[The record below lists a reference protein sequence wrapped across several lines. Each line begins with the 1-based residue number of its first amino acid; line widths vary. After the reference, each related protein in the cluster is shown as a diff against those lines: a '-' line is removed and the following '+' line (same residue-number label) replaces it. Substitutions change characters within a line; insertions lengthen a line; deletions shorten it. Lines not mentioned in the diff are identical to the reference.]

1 MTVTATVASPGAMLL
16 TGSERRR
23 WRLRIVAVLLAAGLI
38 AFSFVLAALFPER
51 TVEVGLLQ
59 AVAAV
64 LVAGPAFA
72 SALRSLHQPDLHG
85 VVDQL
90 VALAILACLVSAN
103 FVTAT
108 LLPVIMLVGQMLEDR
123 SLLGT
128 REAVE
133 ALTALTASTARMVR
147 DGQVDTVPAE
157 RLVAGDVIEV
167 RPGDRIPADGVV
179 VTGTASVDTASLTGE
194 SLPVEVAVGDT
205 VLGSSL
211 SLNGLLH
218 VRVSRVGSQSAL
230 GRVVALMQDAER
242 SKPPITRLLERY
254 AGRYLV
260 LVLLVALILWFT
272 TQSMGAVLALLVAA
286 CPSAMVLA
294 APSTALAA
302 VSVAARHG
310 ILVKSSIVFE
320 RLAEADALVVD
331 KTGTVT
337 TGRLRVVRLAPSHED
352 DRARLASVAMALGA
366 ASTHPVGRAIA
377 QWPGTP
383 AALDDIREEAGFGM
397 RAQGPAGPVFL
408 GRESLLGQHGVA
420 VSAPPDHDG
429 PVAAVAEAGRLL
441 GWVCLA
447 DEVREGVADTLL
459 ALRGLGIRRQALLT
473 GDRPSEAARVAA
485 IAGLEDVVAGAL
497 PPDKLAFVQSV
508 VAAGGKPLVV
518 GDGINDAL
526 ALRAGLV
533 GMAMGG
539 QGSDIALASADIVL
553 AGDDFSR
560 IATAVRLARRT
571 RRTLRVNLG
580 LSAAWTLALV
590 GMALGGGWAG
600 NGALAAAMLQ
610 NLGAFIVIANAG
622 RLLKFNET

>member
-1 MTVTATVASPGAMLL
+1 MTESLSHPSTMLL

-23 WRLRIVAVLLAAGLI
+23 WRMRIVAVLLSAGLLV
-38 AFSFVLAALFPER
+38 FSFALSAFFPGR
-51 TVEVGLLQ
+51 TVEVSLLQ
-59 AVAAV
+59 ALAAL

-72 SALRSLHQPDLHG
+72 SAIRSLRQPDLHG

-90 VALAILACLVSAN
+90 VALAILACLVSAS

-108 LLPVIMLVGQMLEDR
+108 LLPVIMLIGQMLEDR

-133 ALTALTASTARMVR
+133 ALVALTASTARVIR
-147 DGQVDTVPAE
+147 DGQAETIPAE
-157 RLVAGDVIEV
+157 RLASGDVIEV
-167 RPGDRIPADGVV
+167 RPGDRVPADGVV
-179 VTGTASVDTASLTGE
+179 VAGTASVDTASLTGE
-194 SLPVEVAVGDT
+194 SLPVEVSYGDT

-218 VRVSRVGSQSAL
+218 LRVLRVGSQSAL

-260 LVLLVALILWFT
+260 LVLLIALMLWFT
-272 TQSMGAVLALLVAA
+272 TQNTGAVLALLIAA

-310 ILVKSSIVFE
+310 ILVKSSVVFE

-337 TGRLRVVRLAPSHED
+337 TGRLQVVRLQPAAGAD
-352 DRARLASVAMALGA
+352 VARLEAVAVALGA

-377 QWPGTP
+377 QLQTP
-383 AALDDIREEAGFGM
+383 PATFAHIHEEAGFGM
-397 RAQGPAGPVFL
+397 RATGPFGLALL
-408 GRESLLGQHGVA
+408 GRESMLIGHGVA
-420 VSAPPDHDG
+420 VGVPPLHDG
-429 PVAAVAEAGRLL
+429 PVVAVAEAGGLL

-447 DEVREGVADTLL
+447 DEVRVGVAPTLA
-459 ALRGLGIRRQALLT
+459 ALHDLGLRRQALLT
-473 GDRPSEAARVAA
+473 GDRPAEAERVATLV
-485 IAGLEDVVAGAL
+485 GLDEVVSGAL

-508 VAAGGKPLVV
+508 VGSGQKPLVV
-518 GDGINDAL
+518 GDGLNDAL

-553 AGDDFSR
+553 TGDDFSR
-560 IATAVRLARRT
+560 IATAVRLARRS
-571 RRTLRVNLG
+571 RRTLRVNLA

-590 GMALGGGWAG
+590 TVALSGGWAAD
-600 NGALAAAMLQ
+600 GALAVAVLQ
-610 NLGAFIVIANAG
+610 NFGAFVVIANAG
-622 RLLKFNET
+622 RLMKFNEPL

>member
-1 MTVTATVASPGAMLL
+1 MNATPPYSGAMLL
-16 TGSERRR
+16 TGTERHR
-23 WRLRIVAVLLAAGLI
+23 WRFRIVAVLLAGGLL
-38 AFSFVLAALFPER
+38 AFSFALLAFTPRSTVEATILQAIAAL
-51 TVEVGLLQ
+51 
-59 AVAAV
+59 

-72 SALRSLHQPDLHG
+72 SAARSLHQPDLHG

-108 LLPVIMLVGQMLEDR
+108 LLPVIMLAGQMLEDR

-133 ALTALTASTARMVR
+133 ALVALTSSTARILR
-147 DGQVDTVPAE
+147 DDRVETLPAE
-157 RLVAGDVIEV
+157 QLVADDIIEI
-167 RPGDRIPADGVV
+167 RPGDRVPADGVV
-179 VTGTASVDTASLTGE
+179 VKGMGSMDTASLTGE
-194 SLPVEVAVGDT
+194 SLPVEVAVGDA

-211 SLNGLLH
+211 NLNGLLH
-218 VRVSRVGSQSAL
+218 VRVSRVGSESAL

-242 SKPPITRLLERY
+242 SKPPITRLLERF

-260 LVLLVALILWFT
+260 LVLLVALMLWFT
-272 TQSMGAVLALLVAA
+272 TQNTGAVLALLVAA

-310 ILVKSSIVFE
+310 ILVKSSVVFE

-337 TGRLRVVRLAPSHED
+337 TGRLRVVRFEPAHGAD
-352 DRARLASVAMALGA
+352 IGRLEAVATALGA

-377 QWPGTP
+377 QWPASP
-383 AALDDIREEAGFGM
+383 ATLSDIQEDAGFGM
-397 RAQGPAGPVFL
+397 RATGAFGPVFL
-408 GRESLLGQHGVA
+408 GRESLLAQHSIA
-420 VSAPPDHDG
+420 VERPPEHDG

-441 GWVCLA
+441 GWVCLS
-447 DEVREGVADTLL
+447 DEMRGGVTETLT
-459 ALRGLGIRRQALLT
+459 ALHELGLHRQALLT
-473 GDRPSEAARVAA
+473 GDRQAEANRVAA
-485 IAGLEDVVAGAL
+485 IVGLKEVVPEAL

-508 VAAGGKPLVV
+508 LGAGGKPLVV

-553 AGDDFSR
+553 TGGDFSR

-571 RRTLRVNLG
+571 RRTLRVNLA

-590 GMALGGGWAG
+590 VVAVSGGWAAS
-600 NGALAAAMLQ
+600 GALAAAVLQ
-610 NLGAFIVIANAG
+610 NIGAFVVIANAG
-622 RLLKFNET
+622 RLMKFNEN

>member
-1 MTVTATVASPGAMLL
+1 MSITSTDAGTLLL
-16 TGSERRR
+16 TGTERHR
-23 WRLRIVAVLLAAGLI
+23 WRLRIVAVLLAAGILL
-38 AFSFVLAALFPER
+38 FSFALSALSPSR
-51 TVEVGLLQ
+51 VVEVTLLQ
-59 AVAAV
+59 AIAAL

-72 SALRSLHQPDLHG
+72 AAVRSLNQPDLHG

-133 ALTALTASTARMVR
+133 ALSALTATTARRIRGDEVH
-147 DGQVDTVPAE
+147 TVPVE
-157 RLVAGDVIEV
+157 TLVAGDIIEV
-167 RPGDRIPADGVV
+167 RPGDRVPADGVV
-179 VTGTASVDTASLTGE
+179 LSGTASVDTASLTGE
-194 SLPVEVAVGDT
+194 SLPVEVARGDT
-205 VLGSSL
+205 VFGSSL

-218 VRVSRVGSQSAL
+218 LQVSRVGAQSAL

-260 LVLLVALILWFT
+260 LVILIALMLWFT
-272 TQSMGAVLALLVAA
+272 TQNTGAVLALLVAA

-310 ILVKSSIVFE
+310 VLVKSSVVFE

-337 TGRLRVVRLAPSHED
+337 TGRLRVVRMQASD
-352 DRARLASVAMALGA
+352 GADVVRLEAVAVALGS
-366 ASTHPVGRAIA
+366 ASSHPVGRAIA
-377 QWPGTP
+377 RLAAAP
-383 AALDDIREEAGFGM
+383 ATLDDVQEEAGFGM
-397 RAQGPAGPVFL
+397 RARSGLGDVL
-408 GRESLLGQHGVA
+408 MGRESLLARHGVL
-420 VSAPPDHDG
+420 VHEPPRHDG

-447 DEVREGVADTLL
+447 DEVRDRVAETLTSL
-459 ALRGLGIRRQALLT
+459 HGLGLGRQALLT
-473 GDRPSEAARVAA
+473 GDRQAEADRVAA
-485 IAGLEDVVAGAL
+485 LVGLDEVVAGAL

-508 VAAGGKPLVV
+508 VADGGKPLVV

-533 GMAMGG
+533 GMALGG

-553 AGDDFSR
+553 TGDDFSR
-560 IATAVRLARRT
+560 VATALRLARRT

-590 GMALGGGWAG
+590 IIAITGGWAA
-600 NGALAAAMLQ
+600 NGALAAAVLQ
-610 NLGAFIVIANAG
+610 NVGAFVVIANSG
-622 RLLKFNET
+622 RLMKFTEA

>member
-1 MTVTATVASPGAMLL
+1 M
-16 TGSERRR
+16 
-23 WRLRIVAVLLAAGLI
+23 
-38 AFSFVLAALFPER
+38 
-51 TVEVGLLQ
+51 
-59 AVAAV
+59 
-64 LVAGPAFA
+64 
-72 SALRSLHQPDLHG
+72 
-85 VVDQL
+85 VDQL

-133 ALTALTASTARMVR
+133 ALSALTATTARQVLGDEVR
-147 DGQVDTVPAE
+147 VVPVESLA
-157 RLVAGDVIEV
+157 AGDVIEV
-167 RPGDRIPADGVV
+167 RPGDRVAADGVV
-179 VTGTASVDTASLTGE
+179 LSGTASIDTASLTGE
-194 SLPVEVAVGDT
+194 SLPVEVVRGDT

-218 VRVSRVGSQSAL
+218 VQVSRVGSQSAL

-260 LVLLVALILWFT
+260 LVLLIALMLWFT
-272 TQSMGAVLALLVAA
+272 TQNTGAVLALLVAA

-310 ILVKSSIVFE
+310 VLVKSSVVFE

-337 TGRLRVVRLAPSHED
+337 TGRLRVVRLQPAQGAD
-352 DRARLASVAMALGA
+352 VARLEAVATALGG
-366 ASTHPVGRAIA
+366 ASSHPVGRAIA
-377 QWPGTP
+377 HLAAEP
-383 AALDDIREEAGFGM
+383 AVLDDVQEEAGFGM
-397 RAQGPAGPVFL
+397 RARSAFGDVL
-408 GRESLLGQHGVA
+408 MGRESLLARHGVL
-420 VSAPPDHDG
+420 VPEPPRHDG
-429 PVAAVAEAGRLL
+429 PVAAVAEAGQLL

-447 DEVREGVADTLL
+447 DEVRDRVAETLT
-459 ALRGLGIRRQALLT
+459 ALHGLGLSRQALLT
-473 GDRPSEAARVAA
+473 GDRQAEADRVATLV
-485 IAGLEDVVAGAL
+485 GLDEVVAGAL

-508 VAAGGKPLVV
+508 VADGGKPLVV

-553 AGDDFSR
+553 TGDDFSR
-560 IATAVRLARRT
+560 VATALRLARRT

-580 LSAAWTLALV
+580 LSAAWTLALIIV
-590 GMALGGGWAG
+590 AITGGWSA
-600 NGALAAAMLQ
+600 NGALAAAVLQ
-610 NLGAFIVIANAG
+610 NVGAFVVIANSG
-622 RLLKFNET
+622 RLMKFTEA

>member
-1 MTVTATVASPGAMLL
+1 MSVTSADAGTLLL
-16 TGSERRR
+16 TGTERHR
-23 WRLRIVAVLLAAGLI
+23 WRLRIVAVLLAAGILV
-38 AFSFVLAALFPER
+38 FSFALSALVPSR
-51 TVEVGLLQ
+51 TVEVALLQ
-59 AVAAV
+59 AIAAL

-72 SALRSLHQPDLHG
+72 AAIRSLNQPDLHG

-133 ALTALTASTARMVR
+133 ALSALTATTARQVLGDEVR
-147 DGQVDTVPAE
+147 VVPVE
-157 RLVAGDVIEV
+157 SLVAGDVIEV
-167 RPGDRIPADGVV
+167 RPGDRVAADGVV
-179 VTGTASVDTASLTGE
+179 LSGTASIDTASLTGE
-194 SLPVEVAVGDT
+194 SLPVEVARGDT

-218 VRVSRVGSQSAL
+218 VQVSRVGSQSAL

-260 LVLLVALILWFT
+260 LVLLIALMLWFT
-272 TQSMGAVLALLVAA
+272 TQNTGAVLALLVAA

-310 ILVKSSIVFE
+310 VLVKSSVVFE

-337 TGRLRVVRLAPSHED
+337 TGRLRVVRLQPAEGAD
-352 DRARLASVAMALGA
+352 VARLEAVATALGG
-366 ASTHPVGRAIA
+366 ASSHPVGRAIA
-377 QWPGTP
+377 HLAAEP
-383 AALDDIREEAGFGM
+383 AVLDDVQEEAGFGM
-397 RAQGPAGPVFL
+397 RARSAFGDVL
-408 GRESLLGQHGVA
+408 MGRESLLARHDVL
-420 VSAPPDHDG
+420 VLEPPRHDG
-429 PVAAVAEAGRLL
+429 PVAAVAEAGQLL

-447 DEVREGVADTLL
+447 DEVRDRVAETLT
-459 ALRGLGIRRQALLT
+459 ALHGLGLSRQALLT
-473 GDRPSEAARVAA
+473 GDRQAEADRVATLV
-485 IAGLEDVVAGAL
+485 GLDEVVAGAL

-508 VAAGGKPLVV
+508 VADGGKPLVV

-553 AGDDFSR
+553 TGDDFSR
-560 IATAVRLARRT
+560 VATALRLARRT

-580 LSAAWTLALV
+580 LSAAWTLALIIV
-590 GMALGGGWAG
+590 AITGGWSA
-600 NGALAAAMLQ
+600 NGALAAAVLQ
-610 NLGAFIVIANAG
+610 NVGAFVVIANSG
-622 RLLKFNET
+622 RLMKFTEA

>member
-1 MTVTATVASPGAMLL
+1 MSATPTDAAALLL

-23 WRLRIVAVLLAAGLI
+23 WRLRIVGVLLATGLLL
-38 AFSFVLAALFPER
+38 FSFALAAVAPGR
-51 TVEVGLLQ
+51 TLEVSLLQ
-59 AVAAV
+59 AMAAL
-64 LVAGPAFA
+64 LVAGPAFVA
-72 SALRSLHQPDLHG
+72 ALRSLHQPDLHG

-123 SLLGT
+123 SLLGS
-128 REAVE
+128 REAVQ
-133 ALTALTASTARMVR
+133 ALSALTASTARLVR
-147 DGQVDTVPAE
+147 DGDVVTVPAD
-157 RLVAGDVIEV
+157 RLAAGDMIEV
-167 RPGDRIPADGVV
+167 RPGDRVPADGVV
-179 VTGTASVDTASLTGE
+179 VSGAASVDTASLTGE
-194 SLPVEVAVGDT
+194 SLPVEVGVDDT

-211 SLNGLLH
+211 SLNGRL
-218 VRVSRVGSQSAL
+218 VIRVSRVGAQSAL
-230 GRVVALMQDAER
+230 GRVVALMQEAER

-254 AGRYLV
+254 AGRYLA
-260 LVLLVALILWFT
+260 LVLLIALMLWFT
-272 TQSMGAVLALLVAA
+272 TQSTGAVLALLVAA

-310 ILVKSSIVFE
+310 VLVKSSVVFE

-337 TGRLRVVRLAPSHED
+337 TGRLRVVRLQPAED
-352 DRARLASVAMALGA
+352 VDVDRLGAVAAALGA

-377 QWPGTP
+377 QLPVL
-383 AALDDIREEAGFGM
+383 AATLDEVREEAGFGM
-397 RAQGPAGPVFL
+397 RAVGAAGPVFL
-408 GRESLLGQHGVA
+408 GRDAFLREQGIA
-420 VSAPPDHDG
+420 VGALPAHDG
-429 PVAAVAEAGRLL
+429 PLAAVAEGGRFL

-447 DEVREGVADTLL
+447 DEVRDRVAATLHDL
-459 ALRGLGIRRQALLT
+459 AQLGLRRQALLT
-473 GDRPSEAARVAA
+473 GDREAEARRVADR
-485 IAGLEDVVAGAL
+485 IGLSEVHAGAL

-508 VAAGGKPLVV
+508 AADGQKPLVV

-539 QGSDIALASADIVL
+539 HGSDIALASADIVL
-553 AGDDFSR
+553 TGDDFSR
-560 IATAVRLARRT
+560 VATAVRLARRT

-590 GMALGGGWAG
+590 IVAVSGGWSS
-600 NGALAAAMLQ
+600 NGALAAAILQ
-610 NLGAFIVIANAG
+610 NVGAFVVIANSG
-622 RLLKFNET
+622 RLMKFDEP

>member
-1 MTVTATVASPGAMLL
+1 MSVTSADAGTLLL
-16 TGSERRR
+16 TGTERHR
-23 WRLRIVAVLLAAGLI
+23 WRLRIVAVLLAAGILM
-38 AFSFVLAALFPER
+38 FSFALSALAPSR
-51 TVEVGLLQ
+51 TVEVALLQ
-59 AVAAV
+59 AIAAL

-72 SALRSLHQPDLHG
+72 AAIRSLNQPDLHG

-133 ALTALTASTARMVR
+133 ALSALTATTARQVLGDEVR
-147 DGQVDTVPAE
+147 VVPVESLA
-157 RLVAGDVIEV
+157 AGDVIEV
-167 RPGDRIPADGVV
+167 RPGDRVAADGVV
-179 VTGTASVDTASLTGE
+179 LSGTASIDTASLTGE
-194 SLPVEVAVGDT
+194 SLPVEVVRGDT

-218 VRVSRVGSQSAL
+218 VQVSRVGSQSAL

-260 LVLLVALILWFT
+260 LVLLIALMLWFT
-272 TQSMGAVLALLVAA
+272 TQNTGAVLALLVAA

-310 ILVKSSIVFE
+310 VLVKSSVVFE

-337 TGRLRVVRLAPSHED
+337 TGRLRVVRLQPAQGAD
-352 DRARLASVAMALGA
+352 VTRLEAVATALGG
-366 ASTHPVGRAIA
+366 ASSHPVGRAIA
-377 QWPGTP
+377 HLTAEP
-383 AALDDIREEAGFGM
+383 AMLDDVQEEAGFGM
-397 RAQGPAGPVFL
+397 RARSAFGDVL
-408 GRESLLGQHGVA
+408 MGRESLLARHGVL
-420 VSAPPDHDG
+420 VQEPPRHDG
-429 PVAAVAEAGRLL
+429 PVAAVAEAGQLL

-447 DEVREGVADTLL
+447 DEVRDRVAETLT
-459 ALRGLGIRRQALLT
+459 ALHGLGLSRQALLT
-473 GDRPSEAARVAA
+473 GDRQAEADRVAA
-485 IAGLEDVVAGAL
+485 LVGLDEVVAGAL

-508 VAAGGKPLVV
+508 VADGGKPLVV

-553 AGDDFSR
+553 TGDDFSR
-560 IATAVRLARRT
+560 VATALRLARRT

-580 LSAAWTLALV
+580 LSAAWTLALIIV
-590 GMALGGGWAG
+590 AITGGWSA
-600 NGALAAAMLQ
+600 NGALAAAVLQ
-610 NLGAFIVIANAG
+610 NVGAFVVIANSG
-622 RLLKFNET
+622 RLMKFTEA

>member
-1 MTVTATVASPGAMLL
+1 MSVTSADAGTLLL
-16 TGSERRR
+16 TGTERHR
-23 WRLRIVAVLLAAGLI
+23 WRLRIVAVLLAAGI
-38 AFSFVLAALFPER
+38 RMFSFALSALAPAR
-51 TVEVGLLQ
+51 TVEVALLQ
-59 AVAAV
+59 AIAAL

-72 SALRSLHQPDLHG
+72 AAIRSLNQPDLHG

-133 ALTALTASTARMVR
+133 ALSALTAITARQVVGDDVR
-147 DGQVDTVPAE
+147 IVSVE
-157 RLVAGDVIEV
+157 SLVAGDVIEV
-167 RPGDRIPADGVV
+167 RPGDRVAADGVV
-179 VTGTASVDTASLTGE
+179 LSGTASIDTASLTGE
-194 SLPVEVAVGDT
+194 SLPVEVARGDT

-218 VRVSRVGSQSAL
+218 VQVSRVGSQSAL

-260 LVLLVALILWFT
+260 LVLLIALMLWFT
-272 TQSMGAVLALLVAA
+272 TQNTGAVLALLVAA

-310 ILVKSSIVFE
+310 VLVKSSVVFE

-337 TGRLRVVRLAPSHED
+337 TGRLRVVRLQPAEGVD
-352 DRARLASVAMALGA
+352 VTRLEAVATALGG
-366 ASTHPVGRAIA
+366 ASSHPVGRAIA
-377 QWPGTP
+377 HLAAEP
-383 AALDDIREEAGFGM
+383 AMLDDVQEEAGFGM
-397 RAQGPAGPVFL
+397 RARSALGEVL
-408 GRESLLGQHGVA
+408 MGRESLLARHGVP
-420 VSAPPDHDG
+420 VHEPPRHDG
-429 PVAAVAEAGRLL
+429 PVAAVAEAGQLL

-447 DEVREGVADTLL
+447 DEVRDRVAETLTSL
-459 ALRGLGIRRQALLT
+459 HALGLGRQALLT
-473 GDRPSEAARVAA
+473 GDRQAEADRVATLV
-485 IAGLEDVVAGAL
+485 GLDEVVAGAL

-508 VAAGGKPLVV
+508 VADGGKPLVV

-553 AGDDFSR
+553 TGDDFSR
-560 IATAVRLARRT
+560 VATALRLARRT

-580 LSAAWTLALV
+580 LSAAWTLALIIV
-590 GMALGGGWAG
+590 AITGGWSA
-600 NGALAAAMLQ
+600 NGALAAAVLQ
-610 NLGAFIVIANAG
+610 NVGAFVVIANSG
-622 RLLKFNET
+622 RLMKFTEA

>member
-1 MTVTATVASPGAMLL
+1 MTATALSPGAMLL

-23 WRLRIVAVLLAAGLI
+23 WRLRIVAVLLAAGLV
-38 AFSFVLAALFPER
+38 AFSFALAAVFPER

-59 AVAAV
+59 AIAAV

-72 SALRSLHQPDLHG
+72 AALRSLHQPDLHG

-128 REAVE
+128 REAVK
-133 ALTALTASTARMVR
+133 ALTALTASTARVVR
-147 DGQVDTVPAE
+147 AGQVDTVPAE
-157 RLVAGDVIEV
+157 RLAAGDVIEV

-194 SLPVEVAVGDT
+194 SVPVEVSTGDT

-218 VRVSRVGSQSAL
+218 VRVSRVGAQSAL

-254 AGRYLV
+254 AGRYLL

-337 TGRLRVVRLAPSHED
+337 TGRLRVVRLAPTREED
-352 DRARLASVAMALGA
+352 RGRLESVAMALGA
-366 ASTHPVGRAIA
+366 ASSHPVGRAIA

-383 AALDDIREEAGFGM
+383 ADLDDIREEAGFGM
-397 RAQGPAGPVFL
+397 RAEGPAGPVLL
-408 GRESLLGQHGVA
+408 GRDTLLRQYGVA
-420 VSAPPDHDG
+420 VSVPPDHDG

-447 DEVREGVADTLL
+447 DEVRDGVADTLD
-459 ALRGLGIRRQALLT
+459 ALRGLGIGRQALLT
-473 GDRPSEAARVAA
+473 GDRRTEADRVAA
-485 IAGLEDVVAGAL
+485 VVGLAEVVAGAL

-590 GMALGGGWAG
+590 GLALGGGWAAD
-600 NGALAAAMLQ
+600 GALAAAMLQ

-622 RLLKFNET
+622 RLLKFDET